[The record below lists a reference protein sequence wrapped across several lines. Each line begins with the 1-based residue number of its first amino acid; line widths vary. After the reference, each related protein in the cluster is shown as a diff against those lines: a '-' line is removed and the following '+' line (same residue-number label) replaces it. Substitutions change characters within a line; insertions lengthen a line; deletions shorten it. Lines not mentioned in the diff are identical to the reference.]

1 MSCAVAAMRP
11 DTTVFKAEALA
22 RAQEPFIVRLKRH
35 GKAAYRSL
43 RNLAT
48 HIQRPGIIGIC
59 LVLLIIT
66 SIFLFAPS
74 GAYAAEAP
82 DVNIL
87 DPKTWID
94 YFAWFFNDHI
104 LGEWVRGMFE
114 EALVIT
120 RDIDADTIITAP
132 FGELV
137 DGSRAAVL
145 TNAVENV
152 SNTVIRPCANCI
164 LAMAVTLQL
173 IKIAQK
179 MDQGGGTLPALREV
193 VVLFVVCAVMIYCVN
208 HAAGLMEGVYD
219 LFRRMTVAVN
229 STLGTSISYDT
240 HVEWDFSKTDTG
252 TVIVFLLMSLISFLV
267 ALLSY
272 AGSMF
277 MAMSRGLEIYLLTI
291 FSPLPMALFGL
302 DETKQWA
309 WGYLRA
315 FITVCLQ
322 GAVLIVILWF
332 FPYVFS
338 SIVDQSVSIVVGG
351 DGTTEGLHW
360 LIQFLVVNVVLF
372 ITVFKSGALAGK
384 ILGGA

>member
-1 MSCAVAAMRP
+1 MSCAEAAMRP
-11 DTTVFKAEALA
+11 DMSAFKIEAMA
-22 RAQEPFIVRLKRH
+22 MAQEPFTDRLKRH
-35 GKAAYRSL
+35 GMAAYRRL
-43 RNLAT
+43 CLWIA
-48 HIQRPGIIGIC
+48 HIERPGIIGIC
-59 LVLLIIT
+59 LLLLLIAAI
-66 SIFLFAPS
+66 SLIAPS
-74 GAYAAEAP
+74 GAYAVEAP
-82 DVNIL
+82 DVNLL
-87 DPKTWID
+87 DPKSWID
-94 YFAWFFNDHI
+94 YFAWFLNDHI
-104 LGEWVRGMFE
+104 LGEMVRGMFE

-120 RDIDADTIITAP
+120 RSIDADTIITAP

-137 DGSRAAVL
+137 DGNSSAVL
-145 TNAVENV
+145 TNAVNNV
-152 SNTVIRPCANCI
+152 SNTVILPCANCI

-229 STLGTSISYDT
+229 STLGNTISYDT
-240 HVEWDFSKTDTG
+240 KVEWDFSKTDTG
-252 TVIVFLLMSLISFLV
+252 TVIVFLLMSLITFLA
-267 ALLSY
+267 ALIAY

-322 GAVLIVILWF
+322 GAVLLVILWF

-338 SIVDQSVSIVVGG
+338 SVVEQSVSIVVGG
-351 DGTTEGLHW
+351 EGTTEGLHW
-360 LIQFLVVNVVLF
+360 LIQFLVVNIVLA
-372 ITVFKSGALAGK
+372 IAVFKSGAIAGK